1 MQIQNAQAAY
11 NNLSFSIKTSSGDT
25 LSLSMYDNKEM
36 SYQSYA
42 KDGLFVEE
50 FSLSHAYGYK
60 FSYEGN
66 GIDVKDQEEIAKALE
81 ALQPRI
87 DAYIQNVQD
96 SGIPSP
102 RAILNEAF
110 SMRQELPTPK
120 DENTKGMLQDGLLK
134 AFDQG
139 LAKFSPQEK
148 VLETTQKLFEKLLE
162 QLESFSLYA

>member
-11 NNLSFSIKTSSGDT
+11 NNLSFTIKTSSGDT

-36 SYQSYA
+36 SYQSYTKGGMA
-42 KDGLFVEE
+42 VQE
-50 FSLSHAYGYK
+50 FSLTHAYGYK

-66 GIDVKDQEEIAKALE
+66 GIDAQDQEEIAKALE

-87 DAYIQNVQD
+87 DAYIQNIQD

-102 RAILNEAF
+102 REILNEAF
-110 SMRQELPTPK
+110 SMRQMLPTF
-120 DENTKGMLQDGLLK
+120 ENENAKGLLQEGLLN
-134 AFDQG
+134 AFDKG